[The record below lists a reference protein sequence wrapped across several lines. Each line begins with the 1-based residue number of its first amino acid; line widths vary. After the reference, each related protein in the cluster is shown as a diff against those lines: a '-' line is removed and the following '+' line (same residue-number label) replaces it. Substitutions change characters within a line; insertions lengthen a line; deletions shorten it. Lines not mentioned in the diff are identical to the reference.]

1 MTLCTKFTTCS
12 SPGPSS
18 PPPRRG
24 ERGAIS
30 CNCTF
35 PFLQQGE
42 AKITRPRDERAH
54 GLDIIIMAYLST
66 RFPQVAPS
74 HYNRAKPRAAITCH
88 HQRTPPIAPAQTHM
102 RTPVGKNKGA
112 IPNRK
117 RKILVPWLAK
127 SRIMIV
133 YFHRLQH
140 TSSSPSLVRTLRS
153 GSICDF
159 SQISC

>member
-1 MTLCTKFTTCS
+1 LRDFGPSSLMTLCTKFTTCS

-54 GLDIIIMAYLST
+54 GLDIIIMTYLST
-66 RFPQVAPS
+66 RFLQVAPS

-88 HQRTPPIAPAQTHM
+88 HQKTPPIAPVQTHM
-102 RTPVGKNKGA
+102 RTPVGKTKVQFPIEKEKFLSPGW
-112 IPNRK
+112 RK
-117 RKILVPWLAK
+117 A
-127 SRIMIV
+127 
-133 YFHRLQH
+133 
-140 TSSSPSLVRTLRS
+140 
-153 GSICDF
+153 GS
-159 SQISC
+159 